1 MINPEAQG
9 LNEIRIVEMK
19 STLLSLSV
27 VFALAG
33 AGAAF
38 AQDQS
43 GSQMQGGQG
52 GHHGEFRAACGA
64 DMQTY
69 CASAQSRDDRRACV
83 QANSAKFSQGCQ
95 TFLQSHMHGG
105 GNGQ

>member
-1 MINPEAQG
+1 
-9 LNEIRIVEMK
+9 MK

-33 AGAAF
+33 AGVAF

-43 GSQMQGGQG
+43 SGQMQGGQGQG
-52 GHHGEFRAACGA
+52 GHHGEFTAACGA

-95 TFLQSHMHGG
+95 TFLQSHMHGPSNSG